1 VPPLPARHQIT
12 TFRFQSDRA
21 YRVLMVAGSGARAAA
36 FWARRDVRRRWRS
49 LLVLGILIGLTIG
62 FALSAWAGARRTDTA
77 LERLRVQTNAAD
89 AIVFPSQVGVAH
101 PSWDRL
107 RARPEVKTVAV
118 WDLLFGVYNGHEP
131 AVIFGSADGT
141 YLGNVEKPVV
151 VKGRMFDPHS
161 PDEVVVDEN
170 AANQVPPVGGTF
182 TYRFYNSKQVDETGA
197 PHGPTVTM
205 HVVGVVKEVPQ
216 FVFVSDG
223 QVLVSPGF
231 LARYGSRISVAE
243 NADIVL
249 RHGEADMGTLRHD
262 VNSLIARGSPVLD
275 AHATSRRVNTTLDV
289 ETTALLLLAAAILL
303 GGGILV
309 AQVLGRSASTI
320 ADDAGTLRALGMSRA
335 HMGLATGLSHL
346 IPAVVAAPIAFG
358 VALLASPRFPVG
370 LGRRIDPDVGYH
382 VDWTVIGPGMALVVV
397 LVLVAS
403 VLIGR
408 GPRDGRLR
416 RLGAAK
422 SPGTVRR
429 WAPVAIGLGT
439 TMAFETGQGRR
450 RIPVVPALLAAV
462 VAVTGV
468 VASLTIDH
476 GITTALH
483 HPELAGVTWDTTVT
497 PANRAQTGR
506 NISPE
511 LARRLTEAKGVR
523 ATAVV
528 DRDVINVGN
537 VGAPAF
543 SVRPIAGASTTPI
556 TFTLISGRAPRGL
569 GEVAIGPAT
578 AKDLHV
584 GIGDTV
590 SVGASHTRV
599 KIVGEA
605 LFPSDVHSEFDE
617 GLWLAPRQFDAVV
630 PSIGPSGSITD
641 GRVVAVRFAP
651 GISSNTGIE
660 HLQSELGP
668 LATDIEPSDVPD
680 ELENL
685 RNVHTLPEVLAAFL
699 GLIAVAALGSVL
711 LSCARR
717 RSHEF
722 AVLRALGMTR
732 GNVRTVL
739 NSQGTA
745 IGLFGLVVGIPLG
758 IAVGRLGWR
767 AIAERVPLS
776 EIPPLALVAAL
787 LLIPATII
795 AANVLAL
802 WPGRVALSHRP
813 AEELRTE

>member
-1 VPPLPARHQIT
+1 
-12 TFRFQSDRA
+12 
-21 YRVLMVAGSGARAAA
+21 M
-36 FWARRDVRRRWRS
+36 
-49 LLVLGILIGLTIG
+49 LGILIGLTVG
-62 FALSAWAGARRTDTA
+62 FAVSAWAGARRTDTA

-101 PSWDRL
+101 PNWDRL

-118 WDLLFGVYNGHEP
+118 WDLLFGVFNGHEP

-141 YLGNVEKPVV
+141 YLGKVDKPVV
-151 VKGRMFDPHS
+151 VKGRMFNPHS

-231 LARYGSRISVAE
+231 MARYGSRISVAE

-249 RHGEADMGTLRHD
+249 RHGEADMGKLRHD

-289 ETTALLLLAAAILL
+289 ETTALLLLATAILL

-320 ADDAGTLRALGMSRA
+320 ADDAVTLRALGMSRN
-335 HMGLATGLSHL
+335 HLGLATGLSHL
-346 IPAVVAAPIAFG
+346 IPAVVAAPIAFV
-358 VALLASPRFPVG
+358 VALLASPHFPVG

-382 VDWTVIGPGMALVVV
+382 VDWTMIGPGMALVVV

-416 RLGAAK
+416 RLGPAK
-422 SPGTVRR
+422 SPGTLRR

-439 TMAFETGQGRR
+439 TMAFEPGQGRR

-468 VASLTIDH
+468 VASLTIDR

-497 PANRAQTGR
+497 PATRAQTGR

-523 ATAVV
+523 AAAVV

-537 VGAPAF
+537 VGAPVF

-569 GEVAIGPAT
+569 GEAAIGPAT

-617 GLWLAPRQFDAVV
+617 GLWLAP
-630 PSIGPSGSITD
+630 
-641 GRVVAVRFAP
+641 
-651 GISSNTGIE
+651 
-660 HLQSELGP
+660 
-668 LATDIEPSDVPD
+668 
-680 ELENL
+680 
-685 RNVHTLPEVLAAFL
+685 
-699 GLIAVAALGSVL
+699 
-711 LSCARR
+711 
-717 RSHEF
+717 
-722 AVLRALGMTR
+722 
-732 GNVRTVL
+732 
-739 NSQGTA
+739 
-745 IGLFGLVVGIPLG
+745 
-758 IAVGRLGWR
+758 
-767 AIAERVPLS
+767 
-776 EIPPLALVAAL
+776 
-787 LLIPATII
+787 
-795 AANVLAL
+795 
-802 WPGRVALSHRP
+802 
-813 AEELRTE
+813 